1 MKRVLAT
8 LAALLGATSAAQA
21 QVVPSFTSGTVTANT
36 ESKTT
41 LVETIR
47 TQEYSNGFTYVV
59 TGANVQANDT
69 GIPIPP
75 ITGNGTTSIATPT
88 CPVGN
93 GNLCYGTTYS
103 VINQGQPFQLTET
116 YNGPGIFRETEINRT
131 TTQEAKVNS
140 LSVFTQ

>member
-1 MKRVLAT
+1 LKRVLAT
-8 LAALLGATSAAQA
+8 LAALLGTTSAVQA
-21 QVVPSFTSGTVTANT
+21 QMVPNFTQGTVTTNT

-41 LVETIR
+41 VVETIR

-59 TGANVQANDT
+59 TGTNVLANET
-69 GIPIPP
+69 GTPIPQV
-75 ITGNGTTSIATPT
+75 TGNGTTAIATPT
-88 CPVGN
+88 CTVGG
-93 GNLCYGTTYS
+93 GNLCYGSTYS

-116 YNGPGIFRETEINRT
+116 YNGPGIFRETEVNRT

>member
-1 MKRVLAT
+1 MKRLLAT
-8 LAALLGATSAAQA
+8 LAALLGTTSAVQA
-21 QVVPSFTSGTVTANT
+21 QMVPNFTQGTVTTNT

-41 LVETIR
+41 VVETIR

-59 TGANVQANDT
+59 TGTNVQANET
-69 GIPIPP
+69 GTPIPQV
-75 ITGNGTTSIATPT
+75 TGNGTTAIATST
-88 CPVGN
+88 CTPGS
-93 GNLCYGTTYS
+93 GNLCYGSTYS